1 MSHPTLVAV
10 RLTRKAAS
18 VAIFNRTHLE
28 YARLRHLPTS
38 TAKARQALQAF
49 LSWATAQFNV
59 EMFAVEK
66 SDRIDAARVQEL
78 TRAVEEHAS
87 RAAIPVWHAG
97 KMQVIESYAEP
108 APKTRTELRTI
119 AAGIWPMLATRDNN
133 PLDLEAAALGL
144 YVQVERLLSTPQ

>member
-38 TAKARQALQAF
+38 TAKAREALQAF

-97 KMQVIESYAEP
+97 KMQIGN
-108 APKTRTELRTI
+108 RTVQC
-119 AAGIWPMLATRDNN
+119 RDVCRREIGSHRCRSS
-133 PLDLEAAALGL
+133 PRADTCG
-144 YVQVERLLSTPQ
+144 